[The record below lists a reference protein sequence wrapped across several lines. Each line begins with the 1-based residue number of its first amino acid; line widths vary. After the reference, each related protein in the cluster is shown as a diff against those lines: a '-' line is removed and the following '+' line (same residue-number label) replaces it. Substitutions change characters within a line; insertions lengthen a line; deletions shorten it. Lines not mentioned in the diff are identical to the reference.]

1 MPGQPTLKDVQAAA
15 ALLDGVA
22 VTTPVQES
30 RWLSKKVG
38 GRVICKCENLQR
50 TGSFKIRGAYTR
62 IARLDPE
69 ARSRGVVAAS
79 AGNHA
84 QGVALAA
91 RLLGVASTVFTPEGA
106 SLPKLAATRAYGA
119 DVREGGD
126 TLADAL
132 AAAEEFAASTG
143 AELIHPYDHPD
154 VVAGQGTV
162 GLELLAQV
170 PQVRTVVVPTGG
182 GGLIAGIALA
192 VKAQAPDVRVV
203 GVQAT
208 GAAAYPLALRAGRP
222 IRLTA
227 MATMAD
233 GIAVPLPGAVPFEL
247 VRDLVDDVVTVSED
261 SLAKALLLMLERGK
275 LVVEP
280 AGVAGV
286 AALMD
291 APDQFEPPVVVV
303 LSGGNADPVLL
314 QRVLLQGMAAAGR
327 FLTLRVPIPDSPGAL
342 AHLLEVIGDA
352 GGNVSEVNHL
362 RLEPSLAVNEVE
374 VAVTVETRG
383 QAHSDLLLEHL
394 IRSGY
399 TVRHS

>member
-1 MPGQPTLKDVQAAA
+1 M
-15 ALLDGVA
+15 
-22 VTTPVQES
+22 
-30 RWLSKKVG
+30 
-38 GRVICKCENLQR
+38 
-50 TGSFKIRGAYTR
+50 
-62 IARLDPE
+62 
-69 ARSRGVVAAS
+69 
-79 AGNHA
+79 
-84 QGVALAA
+84 
-91 RLLGVASTVFTPEGA
+91 
-106 SLPKLAATRAYGA
+106 
-119 DVREGGD
+119 
-126 TLADAL
+126 
-132 AAAEEFAASTG
+132 
-143 AELIHPYDHPD
+143 
-154 VVAGQGTV
+154 
-162 GLELLAQV
+162 LAQV
-170 PQVRTVVVPTGG
+170 PQARTVVVPTGG
-182 GGLIAGIALA
+182 GGLIAGVALA
-192 VKAQAPDVRVV
+192 VKTQAPDVRVV

-222 IRLTA
+222 IRLEA

-291 APDQFEPPVVVV
+291 APDRFEPPVVVV